1 MASFLIKLSFL
12 SQINVF
18 FRNLDHHWTGKVQRE
33 SFSGNP
39 GHNVLELF
47 HVLVLLRLATSKN

>member
-1 MASFLIKLSFL
+1 MASFFIKLSFL
-12 SQINVF
+12 SQINAF
-18 FRNLDHHWTGKVQRE
+18 FRNLDHHWTGRVQRE

-47 HVLVLLRLATSKN
+47 NVLVLLRVATSKN